1 LLYFIVLY
9 NAVQQYK
16 LNKKTPMDAVEA
28 LEWLKNKEKEKFS
41 WKVFIFFENNHLS
54 RLFQEIN
61 LWLRFHDVVL
71 CDSTYSTNIYKLRL
85 CLLIVY

>member
-28 LEWLKNKEKEKFS
+28 LEWLKNKER
-41 WKVFIFFENNHLS
+41 KVQLESVYIF
-54 RLFQEIN
+54 
-61 LWLRFHDVVL
+61 
-71 CDSTYSTNIYKLRL
+71 
-85 CLLIVY
+85 